1 MDTSEL
7 YLFLSLSNFLS
18 FRRTAEHCAVTPSTL
33 SRAVARMED
42 ELNAKLFERDNQSV
56 RLTAAGQKF
65 RDFAGE
71 YYLKYLKVKEEL
83 KAVSENM
90 TGNLKIFC
98 SVTACV
104 CLLPELLNQYRFLYP
119 NIDLKIETGDA
130 AQAMSKIINHEAD
143 LSIAAIP
150 PHIPQGLVTHGF
162 TKIPLVFI
170 APKKIP
176 QQWLKKGGID
186 QSVVPYVVSEQGALR
201 REINAWFSRNSI
213 KPNIIAEVAGNE
225 AIVSLVA
232 LGMGIAIIPEAV
244 IMQSASAADIQII
257 DRPGDIPPFNVG
269 LCTSLSKNRDRA
281 VKAFIDVAKNSLPK
295 ELTFKKLT

>member
-143 LSIAAIP
+143 LC
-150 PHIPQGLVTHGF
+150 Q
-162 TKIPLVFI
+162 
-170 APKKIP
+170 
-176 QQWLKKGGID
+176 
-186 QSVVPYVVSEQGALR
+186 
-201 REINAWFSRNSI
+201 
-213 KPNIIAEVAGNE
+213 
-225 AIVSLVA
+225 
-232 LGMGIAIIPEAV
+232 
-244 IMQSASAADIQII
+244 
-257 DRPGDIPPFNVG
+257 DRPNWYV
-269 LCTSLSKNRDRA
+269 
-281 VKAFIDVAKNSLPK
+281 PK
-295 ELTFKKLT
+295 P